1 MDYTF
6 TIGAPVLV
14 EEGEIGRLRH
24 VVVDPGEE
32 VVTDLIVEQGRLLRR
47 SIVVP
52 VGWVQHADERGVL
65 LNARLADLEELPT
78 YREVEFEEPDPAKR
92 RVAGYD
98 SADVR
103 YWITP
108 YGPIVPRQPHL
119 AQRVR
124 LGVQD
129 DAALIGRGARVS
141 AAGGQALGTVDHLLV
156 DPRTREVT
164 HLVVHPLFRLGHE
177 DDVVVPR
184 DQIETLGAEDVRLR
198 VPREEVE
205 RLPRYRQPAGDVQI
219 ERQVART
226 LETRPETPGAGHPRR
241 GRSRPGAA
249 AGRGPGEGRG
259 RGGDA
264 RASRPGRGRDRGP
277 DGSPRLTKRG
287 VPAGEAGAP

>member
-6 TIGAPVLV
+6 TIGAPLLV
-14 EEGEIGRLRH
+14 QEGEIGRLRY

-52 VGWVQHADERGVL
+52 VGWVQHADERGIL
-65 LNARLADLEELPT
+65 LNARLTDLEDLPT

-98 SADVR
+98 SGDVR
-103 YWITP
+103 FWITP
-108 YGPIVPRQPHL
+108 YGPIGPRRPHL
-119 AQRVR
+119 ARRVR

-129 DAALIGRGARVS
+129 DAILIGRGARVS
-141 AAGGQALGTVDHLLV
+141 AASGQTLGTVDHVLV

-164 HLVVHPLFRLGHE
+164 HLVVHPRFRLGHD
-177 DDVVVPR
+177 DDVIVHR
-184 DQIETLGAEDVRLR
+184 DQVETLGEDDVRLR

-205 RLPRYRQPAGDVQI
+205 RLPRYRPAASDAQI

-226 LETRPETPGAGHPRR
+226 LETQPETR
-241 GRSRPGAA
+241 GQGIRVEVDRGLVRLLGEVPEKVADAA
-249 AGRGPGEGRG
+249 ATL
-259 RGGDA
+259 A
-264 RASRPGRGRDRGP
+264 RRI
-277 DGSPRLTKRG
+277 RG
-287 VPAGEAGAP
+287 VVGIDDRTARPA